1 MGDFTLQQILE
12 FTRKYFPTRFDYQR
26 RDVLRRVVVKERKEI
41 NIKDPSRPQVRFQ
54 IETYSYPQYGNYLRM
69 TGRAG
74 RQRRYQRTVRHQYES
89 VLTVQELSMQTTVW
103 KYRLG
108 SQKKWITNP
117 PEKHIKIPSRKLK
130 REMRR
135 KAQRKAGPNATQRQ
149 VNQEYRKLV
158 DRHKRN
164 AKYLDVGDYNSQKL
178 GINADFIFRDAWA
191 LRAHGHLYGNMSV
204 LKRSSLNSME
214 IPFFP
219 KHSLAL
225 IDYLLYKGVLRP

>member
-1 MGDFTLQQILE
+1 
-12 FTRKYFPTRFDYQR
+12 
-26 RDVLRRVVVKERKEI
+26 
-41 NIKDPSRPQVRFQ
+41 
-54 IETYSYPQYGNYLRM
+54 M

-135 KAQRKAGPNATQRQ
+135 KAQRKAGPNATQRE
-149 VNQEYRKLV
+149 VNREYRKLV

-191 LRAHGHLYGNMSV
+191 LRAHGHLYGNMAV
-204 LKRSSLNSME
+204 LKKSSLNPME

-219 KHSLAL
+219 KHGIAL
-225 IDYLLYKGVLRP
+225 IEYLLQKGILHP